1 MDTETGMAFELVFE
15 LLQVLEDRLRNRL
28 YNEGSVVAARA
39 NCQSNLYARDQ
50 VILKLTAQ
58 GKH

>member
-1 MDTETGMAFELVFE
+1 MAFELVFE